1 MPITLIVEDGTRP
14 TGANTYAAIATADAY
29 HADRAFDAWDDAT
42 DDEKA
47 TALIKATEYLNGLP
61 WITGEQVEH
70 DGPMAWPRTGAVSP
84 NGGAYSMSM
93 VPKVVAMACCYMAGE
108 FINGADPLAAQDR
121 ALRAFAAGPVKLDFD
136 TTTSLQPQYPA
147 LRSILRGLIGA
158 QNVVRLVA
166 G

>member
-29 HADRAFDAWDDAT
+29 HADRAFDAWADAT
-42 DDEKA
+42 ADEKA
-47 TALIKATEYLNGLP
+47 TALIKATDYLNGLSWNGRKVAP
-61 WITGEQVEH
+61 RV
-70 DGPMAWPRTGAVSP
+70 MAWPRIDMWMDGYHVTSDEVPDAVVS
-84 NGGAYSMSM
+84 AT
-93 VPKVVAMACCYMAGE
+93 CYMAGE
-108 FINGADPLAAQDR
+108 FIGGADPLAAQDR
-121 ALRAFAAGPVKLDFD
+121 ALKAFAAGPVKLDFD

-147 LRSILRGLIGA
+147 LRSILRGLVGA

>member
-14 TGANTYAAIATADAY
+14 ANANTYAAIATADAY
-29 HADRAFDAWDDAT
+29 HADRAFTAWDDAT
-42 DDEKA
+42 ADEKA
-47 TALIKATEYLNGLP
+47 TALIKATDYINGLSWNGRKVAP
-61 WITGEQVEH
+61 RV
-70 DGPMAWPRTGAVSP
+70 MAWPRIDMWMDGYHVTSDEVPDAVVS
-84 NGGAYSMSM
+84 AT
-93 VPKVVAMACCYMAGE
+93 CYMAGE

-121 ALRAFAAGPVKLDFD
+121 ALSSMKVGSVEMAWEQGSNAA
-136 TTTSLQPQYPA
+136 PQYPA